1 MSRNGVGEGR
11 PWRRR
16 LAFLADRTVVLFMG
30 VGVGAAITLA
40 FLGGGVTRADRGRA
54 SPPAPRPAEPA
65 TPPAACPAPI
75 PPDLARKVALGQ
87 PVTIGVFGDSF
98 GDGVWAALYR
108 RLAKDNVK
116 VLRLSEEGTGFTRYQ
131 VVNLEEKA
139 AAQLEAQPVDI
150 AVVVTGA
157 NDTEGT
163 WDDAHA
169 HAYALMTPKWK
180 AVYGARIDRFVG
192 LLRRKGAMVYWVG
205 LPKMRKDSY
214 DQDVAALDDFFA
226 SRMTA
231 LGAPFFPTRS
241 LSSDD
246 AGAFNLYLPDPVTK
260 APRLMRAND
269 GVHMTPAGYERL
281 AGPLIDRIRADLAR
295 ARGPSL
301 AAPPPA
307 PPPSGPPKTATAG
320 S

>member
-1 MSRNGVGEGR
+1 MSRNRVGEVR
-11 PWRRR
+11 PWRDR
-16 LAFLADRTVVLFMG
+16 LAFLADRTVVLFLG
-30 VGVGAAITLA
+30 VGVGAAMALA
-40 FLGGGVTRADRGRA
+40 FVGGGVIRLDGNGG
-54 SPPAPRPAEPA
+54 
-65 TPPAACPAPI
+65 PAAAAKPGRIVEAATTVCPTPI
-75 PPDLARKVALGQ
+75 PPNVARKVALGQ

-116 VLRLSEEGTGFTRYQ
+116 VLRLSQEGTGFTRYQ

-139 AAQLEAQPVDI
+139 AEQLKAEPVDI
-150 AVVVTGA
+150 AVIVTGA

-180 AVYGARIDRFVG
+180 AIYAARIDRFVG
-192 LLRRKGAMVYWVG
+192 LLRGQGAMVYWVG
-205 LPKMRKDSY
+205 LPKMRQARYDS
-214 DQDVAALDDFFA
+214 DVAALDDFYA
-226 SRMTA
+226 SRMAA
-231 LGAPFFPTRS
+231 LGAPFFPTRA
-241 LSSDD
+241 LSAD
-246 AGAFNLYLPDPVTK
+246 AAGDFNLYLADPVTK

-269 GVHMTPAGYERL
+269 GIHMTPSGYERL

-295 ARGPSL
+295 AKGPSVVL
-301 AAPPPA
+301 AA
-307 PPPSGPPKTATAG
+307 G